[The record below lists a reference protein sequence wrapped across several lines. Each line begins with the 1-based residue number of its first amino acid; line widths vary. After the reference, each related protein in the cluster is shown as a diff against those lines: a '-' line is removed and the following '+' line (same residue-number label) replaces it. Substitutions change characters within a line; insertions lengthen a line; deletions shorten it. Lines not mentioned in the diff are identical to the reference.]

1 MVGPKLETTPLP
13 NFHHLRYTTCPFHDD
28 RTPSLVVSPKTNLWH
43 CLGACQMGG
52 SAIDWVMRY
61 ENVPFRRAVELLRH
75 QLGAAPALGDVEPVQ
90 AMRSARIEVPLA
102 SEPPSS
108 PGVAKGLRRLLQAE
122 SSTLVT
128 ADDQAL
134 LMRVLGYY
142 HETLKR
148 SPEALAYLA
157 QRGLDHPEVIDHFQL
172 GFANRTLGYRLP
184 DMATKSGAAIRGA
197 LARIGIYRG
206 TGHEH
211 FNGSLVVPVL
221 NLEGQ
226 ATEAYGRK
234 VTRATKLREGTP
246 LHLYLPGPH
255 VGVFNEAGIVGQPEI
270 ILCEALIDALTF
282 WCAGLRNVTSSY
294 GIEGFTPDILAALK
308 RHGVQR
314 VLIAY
319 DADEAGNAAAEKL
332 AVRLIAEGLGCYRVR
347 FPKGMDANAYALA
360 VKPAAQSLG
369 LAIRQAEWMGNG
381 AAPRRDEVP
390 VVSRQEASPT
400 PAAESTAPAP
410 APVPSLA
417 AALDSESPQPPAPP
431 AEAAV
436 DPLPAT
442 PAAPVPQA
450 VAATID
456 EREVIIVQ
464 GDRRYRVRGLSKNGS
479 DESLKV
485 NVHASRGERF
495 HLDTLDLY
503 QAKARAAFVVQA
515 SIELDV
521 EPALVKADLG
531 AVLGA
536 LEQAQDA
543 RARAA
548 AAPKVDALPSL
559 SPAQHEAAL
568 ALLHDPHLIE
578 RIVADVAATG
588 VVGEASNAL
597 VAYLACV
604 SRKLDK
610 PLAILIQSTSA
621 AGKSTLMDAL
631 LALMPESER
640 VHYSAMT
647 GQSLFYLGETSMK
660 HKILAIAEE
669 EGVRQAAYALKLL
682 QSQGELTIASTG
694 KDPATGQ
701 LVTQE

>member
-1 MVGPKLETTPLP
+1 M
-13 NFHHLRYTTCPFHDD
+13 
-28 RTPSLVVSPKTNLWH
+28 
-43 CLGACQMGG
+43 
-52 SAIDWVMRY
+52 
-61 ENVPFRRAVELLRH
+61 
-75 QLGAAPALGDVEPVQ
+75 
-90 AMRSARIEVPLA
+90 
-102 SEPPSS
+102 
-108 PGVAKGLRRLLQAE
+108 
-122 SSTLVT
+122 
-128 ADDQAL
+128 
-134 LMRVLGYY
+134 
-142 HETLKR
+142 
-148 SPEALAYLA
+148 
-157 QRGLDHPEVIDHFQL
+157 
-172 GFANRTLGYRLP
+172 
-184 DMATKSGAAIRGA
+184 
-197 LARIGIYRG
+197 
-206 TGHEH
+206 
-211 FNGSLVVPVL
+211 
-221 NLEGQ
+221 
-226 ATEAYGRK
+226 
-234 VTRATKLREGTP
+234 TRATKLREGTP

-255 VGVFNEAGIVGQPEI
+255 VGVFNEAGLVGQPEI

-332 AVRLIAEGLGCYRVR
+332 AAKLIAEGFDCYRVR

-360 VKPAAQSLG
+360 VRPAAQSLG
-369 LAIRQAEWMGNG
+369 LVVRQAEWMGNG
-381 AAPRRDEVP
+381 AAPHRDEVP

-417 AALDSESPQPPAPP
+417 AAVAPEAP
-431 AEAAV
+431 LPEVEAAV

-442 PAAPVPQA
+442 PAAPLPHA

-503 QAKARAAFVVQA
+503 QAKARATFVAQA

-543 RARAA
+543 RARGR
-548 AAPKVDALPSL
+548 
-559 SPAQHEAAL
+559 
-568 ALLHDPHLIE
+568 PH
-578 RIVADVAATG
+578 R
-588 VVGEASNAL
+588 
-597 VAYLACV
+597 
-604 SRKLDK
+604 R
-610 PLAILIQSTSA
+610 STRCRA
-621 AGKSTLMDAL
+621 
-631 LALMPESER
+631 
-640 VHYSAMT
+640 
-647 GQSLFYLGETSMK
+647 
-660 HKILAIAEE
+660 
-669 EGVRQAAYALKLL
+669 
-682 QSQGELTIASTG
+682 
-694 KDPATGQ
+694 
-701 LVTQE
+701 